1 MKSNRLFIVA
11 PVYFDFE
18 SFIILRSEIVKQLKN
33 FSINLEPRF
42 VAVDDSAG
50 EDCAVNELEKLEDV
64 IVLKPPF
71 NLGHQRA
78 IVFGIRS
85 CFNLLQDTDF
95 LVTLDSDG
103 EDRPED
109 LPNMLLLMQKKQ
121 EPLVIARRTER
132 QESLSFKICY
142 LFYKFFFK
150 TLTGEIIRSGNY
162 AVHNC
167 KSLKQIIY
175 HPYFDLCYSSSLVAL
190 KIHKSHYDCPRG
202 KRYKGKS
209 KMNLNSLVM
218 HGIRMLMPFMDKIA
232 TRALILFSV
241 GFALSLIFIGVIVF
255 IRLGTD
261 NAIPGWASYLLAVFS
276 LSSFVALGNFAIL
289 FTLFTQ
295 GQGKSLRSLE
305 TYNPQNIR
313 P

>member
-121 EPLVIARRTER
+121 EPLVLARRTER

-142 LFYKFFFK
+142 LFYKFFFIPVGWGQYY
-150 TLTGEIIRSGNY
+150 LANFSGIIDG
-162 AVHNC
+162 
-167 KSLKQIIY
+167 
-175 HPYFDLCYSSSLVAL
+175 
-190 KIHKSHYDCPRG
+190 
-202 KRYKGKS
+202 
-209 KMNLNSLVM
+209 
-218 HGIRMLMPFMDKIA
+218 
-232 TRALILFSV
+232 
-241 GFALSLIFIGVIVF
+241 F
-255 IRLGTD
+255 IRVPFGEED
-261 NAIPGWASYLLAVFS
+261 YNVCKKYNKDVLL
-276 LSSFVALGNFAIL
+276 
-289 FTLFTQ
+289 
-295 GQGKSLRSLE
+295 
-305 TYNPQNIR
+305 
-313 P
+313 